1 LFNVKRDYR
10 PLTKESCGGMETKK
24 PHPMWHLGGAVWS
37 NLDSRYYDAMIATM
51 RTTVTLDQD
60 VVAYLKAYM
69 REKGLSFKEALNQ
82 AVRNGLSKNPK
93 TKRPFRQKT
102 YDMGT
107 PVVPLRKA
115 LRIAA
120 ELEDE
125 EILRDLAIR
134 K

>member
-1 LFNVKRDYR
+1 
-10 PLTKESCGGMETKK
+10 
-24 PHPMWHLGGAVWS
+24 
-37 NLDSRYYDAMIATM
+37 M

-69 REKGLSFKEALNQ
+69 REKGVSFKEALNN

-93 TKRPFRQKT
+93 TKKPFRQKT
-102 YDMGT
+102 YDMGI
-107 PVVPLRKA
+107 PAVPLRKG
-115 LRIAA
+115 LRLAA

-125 EILRDLAIR
+125 EILRDLSIR

>member
-1 LFNVKRDYR
+1 
-10 PLTKESCGGMETKK
+10 
-24 PHPMWHLGGAVWS
+24 
-37 NLDSRYYDAMIATM
+37 MIASM

-69 REKGLSFKEALNQ
+69 RERGLSFKDALNQ

-93 TKRPFRQKT
+93 TRKPFRQKT
-102 YDMGT
+102 YDMGI
-107 PVVPLRKA
+107 PAVPLRKA
-115 LRIAA
+115 LSLAA